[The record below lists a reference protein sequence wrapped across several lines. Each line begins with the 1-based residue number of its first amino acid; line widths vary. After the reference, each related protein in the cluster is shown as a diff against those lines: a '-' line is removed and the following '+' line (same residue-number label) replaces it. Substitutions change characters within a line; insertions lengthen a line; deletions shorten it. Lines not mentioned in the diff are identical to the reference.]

1 MFYDKKRTFKYCTVL
16 QSFVVCNKSISRGSI
31 PGGVWNN
38 YTMDILQAY
47 SIQYNCIPLLTFGN
61 LKKMNNQ
68 IPSDNC
74 FCMGAFQDLPSK
86 YTFIKKFSLD
96 L

>member
-1 MFYDKKRTFKYCTVL
+1 
-16 QSFVVCNKSISRGSI
+16 
-31 PGGVWNN
+31 
-38 YTMDILQAY
+38 MDILQAY
-47 SIQYNCIPLLTFGN
+47 SIQYSCIPLLSFGN

-68 IPSDNC
+68 IPSDNW
-74 FCMGAFQDLPSK
+74 FSMEAFQDFPSK